1 MGRRGEGNRLSLVVS
16 GPRTAT
22 MPVLAFSQIAFDR
35 IEFGAMAASGIVVT
49 APVLILTLFVQ
60 RYLVTGLTLG
70 ATAGQ

>member
-1 MGRRGEGNRLSLVVS
+1 
-16 GPRTAT
+16 

-35 IEFGAMAASGIVVT
+35 IEFGAMAASAIVVT